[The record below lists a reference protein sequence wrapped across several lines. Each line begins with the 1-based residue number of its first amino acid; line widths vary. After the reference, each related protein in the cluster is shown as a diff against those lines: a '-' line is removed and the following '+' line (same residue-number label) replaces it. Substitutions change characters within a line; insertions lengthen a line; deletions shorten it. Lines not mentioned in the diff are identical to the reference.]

1 MAVRL
6 PPSAFL
12 THSVPL
18 ARVTLTA
25 VHKRYPDGFHAVR
38 GVDLSIADGELVV
51 LVGPSGCGKSTTL
64 RMIAGLEE
72 ITEGE
77 VKIGNRVVNRVEPG
91 KRDIAMV
98 FQNYAL
104 YPHMTVRKNMAFGL
118 KMRRTPKAEIADRVA
133 AAAEMLGIAELLDRR
148 PAELSGGQRQR
159 VALGRAIVR
168 DPAAFLFDEPLSN
181 LDAKL
186 RGETRTEIAEL
197 HQRLG
202 ATMVYVT
209 HDQVEAMTL
218 GERLV
223 LMNEGEVQQVA
234 TPLEV
239 YRRPANRFVATFIG
253 SPSMNL
259 LDGTI
264 ADGRF
269 TAGEALW
276 PVDDKLPAGPACLG
290 VRPDDL
296 RPANDGQQAVAV
308 GHLGTVEQ
316 LGHETLAH
324 YRLGGGQD
332 APVWIAR
339 LPGAAHVPE
348 TTPLAFAPEAAHL
361 FAATDR
367 GERLN

>member
-1 MAVRL
+1 MA
-6 PPSAFL
+6 S
-12 THSVPL
+12 
-18 ARVTLTA
+18 VTLSG

-72 ITEGE
+72 VTEGDLR
-77 VKIGNRVVNRVEPG
+77 IGDRRVNDVAPG
-91 KRDIAMV
+91 DRDIAMV

-104 YPHMTVRKNMAFGL
+104 YPHMTVRKNLSFGL
-118 KMRRTPKAEIADRVA
+118 RMRRTPKAEIAERVA
-133 AAAEMLGIAELLDRR
+133 TAAGMLGLEELLERR
-148 PAELSGGQRQR
+148 PGELSGGQRQR

-168 DPAAFLFDEPLSN
+168 DPAVFLFDEPLSN

-218 GERLV
+218 GQRLV
-223 LMNEGEVQQVA
+223 LMNEGVVQQVGP
-234 TPLEV
+234 PLEV
-239 YRRPANRFVATFIG
+239 YQRPANRFVATFIG
-253 SPSMNL
+253 SPAMNL
-259 LDGTI
+259 LDGEI

-269 TAGEALW
+269 TSGEAAW
-276 PVDDKLPAGPACLG
+276 AVDASLPSGPATLG

-296 RPANDGQQAVAV
+296 RLANESEPALAT
-308 GHLGTVEQ
+308 GHLTTVER

-324 YRLGGGQD
+324 YRLGKADD
-332 APVWIAR
+332 APIWIAR
-339 LPGAAHVPE
+339 LPGGATAAE
-348 TTPLAFAPEAAHL
+348 TARLTFADEAAHL
-361 FAATDR
+361 FSGDEAGA
-367 GERLN
+367 RLN